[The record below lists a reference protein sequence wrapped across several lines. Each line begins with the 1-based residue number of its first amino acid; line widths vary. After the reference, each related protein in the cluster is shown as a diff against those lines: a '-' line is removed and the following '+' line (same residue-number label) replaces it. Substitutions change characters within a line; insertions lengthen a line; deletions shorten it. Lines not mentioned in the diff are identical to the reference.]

1 MRAASEGKGK
11 AADRSAERQER
22 AVFFDCFVP
31 LKETSDCRSLW
42 RRGSEMERHEAEAKL
57 STLLEAT
64 KKSAPIPFSPR
75 DAERAISALLTTNDL
90 WEAVRLSHA
99 PMRFLCAFWNQMVA
113 EGLLVATDGKLIL
126 TDAGRDFASALGFS
140 PSREATCKE
149 CEGRGVDFRKLFR
162 EAAER
167 FFIISKNRPEAIQ
180 DYDQGYVTE
189 ATTLARIAFAWQR
202 GDLEGKE
209 VIVLGDDDLMSVAAA
224 LTGAPKRVLA
234 LDIDERLVDF
244 INETAEREGLTNLQ
258 AVRHDL
264 REPLPEEWL
273 SAFDTFL
280 CDPTESFVG
289 FKAFVE
295 RGLLCLKGVGSAGYF
310 GLTHVESSL
319 DKWARIQQFLLESG
333 AVVTDLRDDFSGY
346 VNWGYIETM
355 RSWEWLPTKAVPK
368 SVWYCSALYRIELLR
383 KPKLENKRLEG
394 NIFEDE
400 EAATT

>member
-1 MRAASEGKGK
+1 
-11 AADRSAERQER
+11 
-22 AVFFDCFVP
+22 
-31 LKETSDCRSLW
+31 
-42 RRGSEMERHEAEAKL
+42 MERKEAEEKL
-57 STLLEAT
+57 TSLLKAT
-64 KKSAPIPFSPR
+64 AQQAPIPFSPR
-75 DAERAISALLTTNDL
+75 DAERALAALLTTDDL

-99 PMRFLCAFWNQMVA
+99 PMRFLCAFWNQMIA
-113 EGLLVATDGKLIL
+113 EGLLSATDGRLRL
-126 TDAGRDFASALGFS
+126 TEMGYDFVLALGIA
-140 PSREATCKE
+140 PAREAVCE
-149 CEGRGVDFRKLFR
+149 ACEGRGVDFRKLFR
-162 EAAER
+162 EAARR
-167 FFIISKNRPEAIQ
+167 FYTICQNRPEAIQ

-202 GDLEGKE
+202 GDLESKDI
-209 VIVLGDDDLMSVAAA
+209 IVLGDDDLMSVAAA

-234 LDIDERLVDF
+234 LDIDERLVNF
-244 INETAEREGLTNLQ
+244 IKEVAEREGLTNLQ

-273 SAFDTFL
+273 GAFDTFL

-295 RGLLCLKGVGSAGYF
+295 RGLLCLKGVGCAGYF

-333 AVVTDLRDDFSGY
+333 AVITDLRDDFSGY

-355 RSWEWLPTKAVPK
+355 RSWAWLPAKAVPQR
-368 SVWYCSALYRIELLR
+368 VWYSSALFRIELLK
-383 KPKLENKRLEG
+383 KPQLLNRRLEG
-394 NIFEDE
+394 NLLEDE

>member
-1 MRAASEGKGK
+1 M
-11 AADRSAERQER
+11 ERQQALTKLNALIE
-22 AVFFDCFVP
+22 AVRQ
-31 LKETSDCRSLW
+31 E
-42 RRGSEMERHEAEAKL
+42 
-57 STLLEAT
+57 
-64 KKSAPIPFSPR
+64 APIPFSPR
-75 DAERAISALLTTNDL
+75 DAERALAAVLATEDV

-99 PMRFLCAFWNQMVA
+99 PMRFLCAFWNRLIA
-113 EGLLVATDGKLIL
+113 EGLLTAEDGRLQL
-126 TDAGRDFASALGFS
+126 TAAGREFVALLS
-140 PSREATCKE
+140 ITPAREALCNA
-149 CEGRGVDFRKLFR
+149 CEGRGVDFRKLLG
-162 EAAER
+162 EATER
-167 FFIISKNRPEAIQ
+167 FFAICRNRPEAIQ
-180 DYDQGYVTE
+180 DFDQGYVTE

-209 VIVLGDDDLMSVAAA
+209 IIVLGDDDLMSVAAA

-234 LDIDERLVDF
+234 LDIDERLVNF
-244 INETAEREGLTNLQ
+244 INEVARREGLTNLQ

-273 SAFDTFL
+273 NAFDTFL

-319 DKWARIQQFLLESG
+319 DKWGRIQRFLLDSG
-333 AVVTDLRDDFSGY
+333 AVITDLRDDFSGY

-355 RSWEWLPTKAVPK
+355 RSWAWLPTKVVPQRG
-368 SVWYCSALYRIELLR
+368 WYCSALYRIELLR
-383 KPKLENKRLEG
+383 PPSVENRRLEG

>member
-1 MRAASEGKGK
+1 
-11 AADRSAERQER
+11 
-22 AVFFDCFVP
+22 
-31 LKETSDCRSLW
+31 
-42 RRGSEMERHEAEAKL
+42 MEKHEAETKL
-57 STLLEAT
+57 ANLLEET
-64 KKSAPIPFSPR
+64 RREAPIPFSRR
-75 DAERAISALLTTNDL
+75 DAERTLAALLTTDDL

-99 PMRFLCAFWNQMVA
+99 TMRFLCAFWKQMVA
-113 EGLLVATDGKLIL
+113 ERLLTATDGKLTL
-126 TDAGRDFASALGFS
+126 TEKGRDLVLALGIS
-140 PSREATCKE
+140 PAQEAVCDA

-162 EAAER
+162 KAAER
-167 FFIISKNRPEAIQ
+167 FIAICKDRPETIQ

-209 VIVLGDDDLMSVAAA
+209 IIVLGDDDLMSIATT
-224 LTGAPKRVLA
+224 LTGTPKRVLV
-234 LDIDERLVDF
+234 LDIDERLINF
-244 INETAEREGLTNLQ
+244 INEVAEREELVNLQ

-264 REPLPEEWL
+264 REPVPDEWL

-333 AVVTDLRDDFSGY
+333 AVITDLRDDFSGY

-355 RSWEWLPTKAVPK
+355 RSWKWLPTKVVPK
-368 SVWYCSALYRIELLR
+368 SVWYCSAFYRIELLR
-383 KPKLENKRLEG
+383 KPQLENRRLEG

>member
-1 MRAASEGKGK
+1 
-11 AADRSAERQER
+11 
-22 AVFFDCFVP
+22 
-31 LKETSDCRSLW
+31 
-42 RRGSEMERHEAEAKL
+42 MERHEAETKL
-57 STLLEAT
+57 AELIEAT
-64 KKSAPIPFSPR
+64 KKEAPIPFSPR
-75 DAERAISALLTTNDL
+75 DAERALSALLATDDL

-99 PMRFLCAFWNQMVA
+99 PMRFLCAFWNRMVQD
-113 EGLLVATDGKLIL
+113 GLLAATDGRLKL
-126 TDAGRDFASALGFS
+126 TDKGRDFALALGVS
-140 PSREATCKE
+140 PAREAVCDA

-167 FFIISKNRPEAIQ
+167 FVAICKNRPEAIQ

-209 VIVLGDDDLMSVAAA
+209 IIVLGDDDLMSIAAA

-244 INETAEREGLTNLQ
+244 INEVAEREGLTNLQ

-264 REPLPEEWL
+264 REPIPDEWL

-333 AVVTDLRDDFSGY
+333 AVITDLRDDFSGY

-355 RSWEWLPTKAVPK
+355 RSWEWLPTKAEPK
-368 SVWYCSALYRIELLR
+368 SIWYRSAFFRIELLR
-383 KPKLENKRLEG
+383 KPQLENKRLEG

>member
-1 MRAASEGKGK
+1 M
-11 AADRSAERQER
+11 ERKEAQAKLAQLFER
-22 AVFFDCFVP
+22 A
-31 LKETSDCRSLW
+31 KEASS
-42 RRGSEMERHEAEAKL
+42 
-57 STLLEAT
+57 
-64 KKSAPIPFSPR
+64 IPCSPR
-75 DAERAISALLTTNDL
+75 DGERALAALLATEDL

-99 PMRFLCAFWNQMVA
+99 PMRFLCAFWRQLIDN
-113 EGLLVATDGKLIL
+113 GLLTAANGKLQL
-126 TDAGRDFASALGFS
+126 KEQGRHLLAAVGLA
-140 PSREATCKE
+140 PAREAFCDA
-149 CEGRGVDFRKLFR
+149 CEGRGVDYRKLFR
-162 EAAER
+162 ETAQR
-167 FFIISKNRPEAIQ
+167 FFAICQNRPPAIQ

-209 VIVLGDDDLMSVAAA
+209 LIILGDDDLMSVAAA

-234 LDIDERLVDF
+234 LDIDERLVNF
-244 INETAEREGLTNLQ
+244 INKVAEQEGLTNLQ
-258 AVRHDL
+258 AVQHDL

-273 SAFDTFL
+273 GAFDTFL

-333 AVVTDLRDDFSGY
+333 AVITDLRDDFSGY
-346 VNWGYIETM
+346 INWGYIETM
-355 RSWEWLPTKAVPK
+355 RSWDWLPTKVVPK
-368 SVWYCSALYRIELLR
+368 QVWYCSALYRIELLR
-383 KPKLENKRLEG
+383 KPVLENRRLEG

-400 EAATT
+400 EAATI

>member
-1 MRAASEGKGK
+1 MKSVRVTLETTKVQIA
-11 AADRSAERQER
+11 RSQSK
-22 AVFFDCFVP
+22 FPSSKNLDI
-31 LKETSDCRSLW
+31 LSQ
-42 RRGSEMERHEAEAKL
+42 RGSGMKRQEAEAKL
-57 STLLEAT
+57 TSLLDAARKE
-64 KKSAPIPFSPR
+64 APIPFSPR
-75 DAERAISALLTTNDL
+75 DAERAIAALLTTDDL

-99 PMRFLCAFWNQMVA
+99 PMRFLCAFWNQMVK
-113 EGLLVATDGKLIL
+113 EGLLTATDGRLRL
-126 TDAGRDFASALGFS
+126 TDTGREIALALGIS
-140 PSREATCKE
+140 PAREAVCDV

-162 EAAER
+162 EAAEK
-167 FFIISKNRPEAIQ
+167 FVAICQNRPEAIQ

-189 ATTLARIAFAWQR
+189 ATTLARIAFVWQR

-209 VIVLGDDDLMSVAAA
+209 IIVLGDDDLMSIAAA

-234 LDIDERLVDF
+234 LDIDERLINF
-244 INETAEREGLTNLQ
+244 INEVAEREGLTNLQ

-264 REPLPEEWL
+264 REPIPNEWL
-273 SAFDTFL
+273 RAFDTFL

-319 DKWARIQQFLLESG
+319 DKWARIQKFLLESG
-333 AVVTDLRDDFSGY
+333 AVITDLRDDFSGY

-355 RSWEWLPTKAVPK
+355 RSWDWLPTKVAPQK
-368 SVWYCSALYRIELLR
+368 VWYCSAFYRIELIQE
-383 KPKLENKRLEG
+383 PQVENKRLEG

>member
-1 MRAASEGKGK
+1 
-11 AADRSAERQER
+11 
-22 AVFFDCFVP
+22 
-31 LKETSDCRSLW
+31 
-42 RRGSEMERHEAEAKL
+42 MERHEAEAKL

-64 KKSAPIPFSPR
+64 QESAPIPFSPR

-99 PMRFLCAFWNQMVA
+99 PMRFLCAFWNQMAA
-113 EGLLVATDGKLIL
+113 EGLLVATGSKLLL
-126 TDAGRDFASALGFS
+126 TDTGRDFALALGFS
-140 PSREATCKE
+140 PSREAICE
-149 CEGRGVDFRKLFR
+149 ACEGRGVDFRKLFR
-162 EAAER
+162 EAVER

-209 VIVLGDDDLMSVAAA
+209 IIVLGDDDLMSIAAA
-224 LTGAPKRVLA
+224 LTGAPKRVFA

-264 REPLPEEWL
+264 REPFPEEWL

-310 GLTHVESSL
+310 SLTHVESSL

-333 AVVTDLRDDFSGY
+333 AVVTDLRDDFSSY

-355 RSWEWLPTKAVPK
+355 RAWEWLPTKAVPQ

-383 KPKLENKRLEG
+383 KPQLENKRLEG

>member
-1 MRAASEGKGK
+1 M
-11 AADRSAERQER
+11 ERQQALTKLNALIE
-22 AVFFDCFVP
+22 AVRQ
-31 LKETSDCRSLW
+31 E
-42 RRGSEMERHEAEAKL
+42 
-57 STLLEAT
+57 
-64 KKSAPIPFSPR
+64 APIPFSPR
-75 DAERAISALLTTNDL
+75 DAERALAAVLATEDV

-99 PMRFLCAFWNQMVA
+99 PMRFLCAFWNRLIA
-113 EGLLVATDGKLIL
+113 EGLLTAEDGRLRL
-126 TDAGRDFASALGFS
+126 TAAGREFVALLS
-140 PSREATCKE
+140 ITPAREALCNA
-149 CEGRGVDFRKLFR
+149 CEGRGVDFRKLLG
-162 EAAER
+162 EATER
-167 FFIISKNRPEAIQ
+167 FFAICRNRPEAIQ
-180 DYDQGYVTE
+180 DFDQGYVTE

-209 VIVLGDDDLMSVAAA
+209 IIVLGDDDLMSVAAA

-234 LDIDERLVDF
+234 
-244 INETAEREGLTNLQ
+244 INEVARREGLTNLQ

-273 SAFDTFL
+273 NAFDTFL

-319 DKWARIQQFLLESG
+319 DKWGRIQRFLLDSG
-333 AVVTDLRDDFSGY
+333 AVITDLRDDFSGY

-355 RSWEWLPTKAVPK
+355 RSWAWLPTKVVPQR
-368 SVWYCSALYRIELLR
+368 VWYCSALYRIELLR
-383 KPKLENKRLEG
+383 PPSVENRRLEG